1 MPKDKSASH
10 ARIVPAA
17 RKEFLEKGF
26 EKASMRSIAQAAGI
40 TSAGLY
46 RHFADK
52 EAMFAALV
60 EPLLD
65 ELQALYQAM
74 EQRDYELLEQGKMD
88 EMWNGS
94 AEILHL
100 LPVIYSYFDEFKLLL
115 CCSSG
120 TRYENFVHDF
130 VAEEQE
136 KTEAFLRAVRETGA
150 AVKEID
156 SRELHLLLSAYTS
169 AFFEVIIHDF
179 TREEAEHYLATF
191 QQFFYPGWRAVL
203 GF

>member
-46 RHFADK
+46 RHF
-52 EAMFAALV
+52 
-60 EPLLD
+60 
-65 ELQALYQAM
+65 
-74 EQRDYELLEQGKMD
+74 
-88 EMWNGS
+88 
-94 AEILHL
+94 
-100 LPVIYSYFDEFKLLL
+100 DEFKLLL

-130 VAEEQE
+130 VTAEQE

>member
-1 MPKDKSASH
+1 MRIKNVGWIDSKYHSKEDKRGICVPKDKSASH

-74 EQRDYELLEQGKMD
+74 EQRTMNC
-88 EMWNGS
+88 WNR
-94 AEILHL
+94 ERWMR
-100 LPVIYSYFDEFKLLL
+100 
-115 CCSSG
+115 CG
-120 TRYENFVHDF
+120 T
-130 VAEEQE
+130 
-136 KTEAFLRAVRETGA
+136 A
-150 AVKEID
+150 A
-156 SRELHLLLSAYTS
+156 R
-169 AFFEVIIHDF
+169 
-179 TREEAEHYLATF
+179 R
-191 QQFFYPGWRAVL
+191 
-203 GF
+203 